1 MKRYEARL
9 SGSGG
14 QGIILAGIILAEAA
28 GIHEGLQVVQTQSY
42 GPESRGSSCKSDVVI
57 SESAVK
63 YPGVHNLDLLVAL
76 TQEACDKY
84 GQDLKADGLL
94 IYDPLLVR
102 KPPAAGKSGYAI
114 AATSIAEGMGRKIAA
129 NMVALGAVAA
139 LAGVV
144 RPESLEEAVVARS
157 PHGTGESN
165 REAFRAGLAAA
176 RQAEASAR

>member
-28 GIHEGLQVVQTQSY
+28 GVHEGHRVVQTQSY
-42 GPESRGSSCKSDVVI
+42 GPESRGSSCKCDVI
-57 SESAVK
+57 IGDEEIK
-63 YPGVHNLDLLVAL
+63 YPGVRQLDLLVAL

-84 GQDLKADGLL
+84 AADLKPDGLL
-94 IYDPLLVR
+94 IYDPLLVKKVPEQVAR
-102 KPPAAGKSGYAI
+102 AHAV
-114 AATSIAEGMGRKIAA
+114 AATHIADGLGRKIAA

-144 RPESLEEAVVARS
+144 RPASLEQAVVARS
-157 PHGTGESN
+157 PKGTEAGN
-165 REAFRAGLAAA
+165 REAFRSGLAAA
-176 RQAEASAR
+176 GAAKV